1 MRNETRELFNTYLDG
16 QAELNGVD
24 AGTVRAEKQFTI
36 DPSIQQTLITKQQ
49 EASTFLQK
57 INIVPVTEKSG
68 EKLGL
73 GVSGPI
79 ASRTNTAATD
89 RAPVDPTTMDST
101 GYDCQKTNS
110 DTFITYAKLDLWA
123 KFPDFETR
131 IRDNIINRQA
141 LDRIMIG
148 FNGRSIAATSDKV
161 ANPLLQD
168 VNKGW
173 WQKYREFQAGARVL
187 STGKVANKVRVG
199 TGANIDYANLHAL
212 VEDAKYGLMP
222 SWAQE
227 DDQLV
232 VILGSKLNHDV
243 FFPLINSNLVPTETQ
258 AAQMI
263 ISSKRVG
270 GLAATKVPFVPANGL
285 MITRLDNLSIYEQDG
300 SRRRT
305 VVDNAKRDRIET
317 YESSN
322 DDYVVEDFDYGCV
335 VENIEIVAA

>member
-1 MRNETRELFNTYLDG
+1 MRNETRELFNIYLDG

-36 DPSIQQTLITKQQ
+36 DPTIQQKLLNKQQ
-49 EASTFLQK
+49 ESSGFLAK

-79 ASRTNTAATD
+79 ASRTNTATTD
-89 RAPVDPTTMDST
+89 RAPIDPTTMDST
-101 GYDCQKTNS
+101 GYNCQKTDS
-110 DTFITYAKLDLWA
+110 DTFIKYALLDLWA
-123 KFPDFETR
+123 KFQDFETR
-131 IRDNIINRQA
+131 IRDNIILRQA

-148 FNGRSIAATSDKV
+148 FNGRSIAAATDRT

-173 WQKYREFQAGARVL
+173 WQKYREYQAGARVL

-212 VEDAKYGLMP
+212 VQDACYGLMP

-232 VILGSKLNHDV
+232 VILGSKLEHDV
-243 FFPLINSNLVPTETQ
+243 FFPLINSNLVPTETI
-258 AAQMI
+258 AADVL

-270 GLAATKVPFVPANGL
+270 GKPVAKVPFVPANGL
-285 MITRLDNLSIYEQDG
+285 LITRFDNLSIYEQES

-305 VVDNAKRDRIET
+305 VVDNAKRDRVET

-322 DDYVVEDFDYGCV
+322 DDYIVEDFDYGCL
-335 VENIEIVAA
+335 VENIEIVTA

>member
-1 MRNETRELFNTYLDG
+1 MRNETRELYNAYLDG
-16 QAELNGVD
+16 QAELNGVP
-24 AGTVRAEKQFTI
+24 AATVRDEKAFSI
-36 DPSIQQTLITKQQ
+36 DPSIQQRLITKQQ

-73 GVSGPI
+73 GVSGPL
-79 ASRTNTAATD
+79 ASRTNTATTD
-89 RAPVDPTTMDST
+89 RAPKDPTTLDST
-101 GYDCQKTNS
+101 GYNCVKTDS
-110 DTFITYAKLDLWA
+110 DTFITYGKLDMWA
-123 KFPDFETR
+123 KFPDFENR
-131 IRDNIINRQA
+131 IRDNIVLRQA

-148 FNGRSIAATSDKV
+148 MNGRSIAATTDLI

-173 WQKYREFQAGARVL
+173 FQKYREFQNGARVL

-212 VEDAKYGLMP
+212 VQDAIYGLMP
-222 SWAQE
+222 TWAQE

-232 VILGSKLNHDV
+232 VVLGSKLDHDV
-243 FFPLINSNLVPTETQ
+243 FFPLINSNLAPTETQ
-258 AAQMI
+258 AAQLI

-270 GLAATKVPFVPANGL
+270 GKPAAKVPFVPPNGL
-285 MITRLDNLSIYEQDG
+285 LITRFDNLSIYEQEG
-300 SRRRT
+300 AVRRT

-317 YESSN
+317 YTSSN